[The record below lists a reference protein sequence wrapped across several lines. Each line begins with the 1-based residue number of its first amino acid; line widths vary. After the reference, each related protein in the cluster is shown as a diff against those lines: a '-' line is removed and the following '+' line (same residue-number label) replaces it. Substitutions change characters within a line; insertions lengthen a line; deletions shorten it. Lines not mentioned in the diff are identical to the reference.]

1 MSVPKAEVS
10 SWISSAAAALTPR
23 RLRGHALILAVC
35 LWGVCAV
42 DFARPGPFDLWGN
55 IKFQDFLSFYISG
68 KFIAQGRTSSLYDES
83 TRHAEMIMI
92 AQPIDVVRETVF
104 PPTAHNPTNARIPN
118 LYGPQVGLLF
128 VPFVRLPFLAAAV
141 MWVALSSLVYLGCVY
156 AVWIC
161 CSSLRPYR
169 AIVSVA
175 AIAFPPLFH
184 FLIRGQLS
192 ALILFCFTAAFFAMR
207 ADQRLLAGI
216 AFGFLVL
223 KPQFLVA
230 ILLILLVTQCWKMLA
245 GLIASAIAQLVFA
258 RLYFGASVMD
268 DYNNMLRH
276 ASDWMSTA
284 ELSLAPIQMHSLRSF
299 WTLLLPWPFAASI
312 LYLLSS
318 LAVIALAAAIWKSS
332 DLLALRFSGLL
343 LPAVL
348 ANPHLFIYDLLALTP
363 IFLLLADWSIENPQH
378 LSTPALRV
386 FLYLAF
392 LLPLFG
398 PLARW
403 THLQLSVIVFVAL
416 LWTIYRITNS
426 SSQFELN
433 STAKALH

>member
-1 MSVPKAEVS
+1 
-10 SWISSAAAALTPR
+10 
-23 RLRGHALILAVC
+23 
-35 LWGVCAV
+35 
-42 DFARPGPFDLWGN
+42 
-55 IKFQDFLSFYISG
+55 
-68 KFIAQGRTSSLYDES
+68 
-83 TRHAEMIMI
+83 
-92 AQPIDVVRETVF
+92 
-104 PPTAHNPTNARIPN
+104 
-118 LYGPQVGLLF
+118 
-128 VPFVRLPFLAAAV
+128 
-141 MWVALSSLVYLGCVY
+141 
-156 AVWIC
+156 
-161 CSSLRPYR
+161 
-169 AIVSVA
+169 
-175 AIAFPPLFH
+175 
-184 FLIRGQLS
+184 
-192 ALILFCFTAAFFAMR
+192 
-207 ADQRLLAGI
+207 
-216 AFGFLVL
+216 
-223 KPQFLVA
+223 
-230 ILLILLVTQCWKMLA
+230 MLA